1 MSVIET
7 ITIVWHDLATDKPT
21 EYRDVIVKHKGA
33 NSVTHRCNYILAS
46 RLDDLW
52 KYDESYE
59 WAYVGEI
66 RSERENNEFIVCRE
80 DNTYLHIF
88 QDSNGSRFRVSW
100 SPDINDALVFTH
112 DRAREVMSILGSNNP
127 TTFDIYITNKK

>member
-33 NSVTHRCNYILAS
+33 NSVTHRCNYILAR
-46 RLDDLW
+46 RLGSLR

-59 WAYVGEI
+59 WAYVHEL
-66 RSERENNEFIVCRE
+66 EM
-80 DNTYLHIF
+80 
-88 QDSNGSRFRVSW
+88 SR
-100 SPDINDALVFTH
+100 
-112 DRAREVMSILGSNNP
+112 
-127 TTFDIYITNKK
+127 